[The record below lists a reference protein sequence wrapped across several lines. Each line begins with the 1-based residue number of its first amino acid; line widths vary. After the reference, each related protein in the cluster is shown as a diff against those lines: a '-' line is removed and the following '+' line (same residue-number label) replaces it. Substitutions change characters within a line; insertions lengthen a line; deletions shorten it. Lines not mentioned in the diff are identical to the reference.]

1 MAYFFLILKRN
12 TMVVLS
18 ALSFCL
24 CLTAVFLM
32 SRAIKIAQDPILIAI
47 DSNSTRVISRIDDP
61 IFDTEAVQFAKMFV
75 SKLYNFTPNSFE
87 ENVGYAS
94 TFFSVSL
101 WEQEEAKIQENQKA
115 IATDQISLEG
125 TIQRI
130 VKNSDSEYTIDI
142 KTREITRLNTQD
154 RSISLKIFLERTKRS
169 KINPYGIEVT
179 RYEEN
184 ILN

>member
-12 TMVVLS
+12 TMLV
-18 ALSFCL
+18 
-24 CLTAVFLM
+24 LTAMSLFLCSVAVLLM
-32 SRAIKIAQDPILIAI
+32 NRAVKIAQDPILIAI

-61 IFDTEAVQFAKMFV
+61 IFDTEAVQFIKMFV
-75 SKLYNFTPNSFE
+75 SKLYNFTPKTFE

-94 TFFSVSL
+94 TFFSLSL
-101 WEQEEAKIQENQKA
+101 WEQEEAKLQENQK
-115 IATDQISLEG
+115 TVEKDQISM
-125 TIQRI
+125 TAAIQRI
-130 VKNSDSEYTIDI
+130 SKNSDSEYTIDI
-142 KTREITRLNTQD
+142 KLREITRLNTQE
-154 RSISLKIFLERTKRS
+154 RNISLKIFVERTKRS